1 MLVPG
6 KSINVF
12 KTKDVVTNGSWFTG
26 HVNTQNLDFDPLV
39 TGYAFIYWTK
49 LPFWVDKAYPNF
61 KEMSTKNFKSFEGL
75 SDIELQTGQ
84 YAHSFNGNNY
94 EYATTITKGNT
105 DFTLR
110 HQEYS
115 GSPIKNMYQYWISG
129 IRDPETDIA
138 VYPRAFGCEYGAKNH
153 TGELMYIMTRPD
165 ANNTEKQIIEFS
177 AYYTAVFPTKI
188 PISHLGF
195 TLATHD
201 SPEID
206 INFKGDMHIG
216 PEVDEFAYD
225 IIKNQD
231 IYTFVTSAY
240 FNPKEGQNLRSE
252 ITASSNATV
261 DSTMNKISDTP
272 KSGIGGTDYNFKV
285 SNGNTNQPIKAGT
298 SDQG

>member
-49 LPFWVDKAYPNF
+49 LPFWVEQNYPNF

-115 GSPIKNMYQYWISG
+115 GSPIKNMYQFWISG

-165 ANNTEKQIIEFS
+165 VNNTGKNIIEFS
-177 AYYTAVFPTKI
+177 AFYTAVFPTKI

-216 PEVDEFAYD
+216 PEVDEYAAE
-225 IIKNQD
+225 IIRDKD
-231 IYTFVTSAY
+231 LYTFVTSAY
-240 FNPKEGQNLRSE
+240 FNPVSKEAEESLSGKNKLSD
-252 ITASSNATV
+252 AP
-261 DSTMNKISDTP
+261 STSGMDSDTM
-272 KSGIGGTDYNFKV
+272 SSDYSFLPHN
-285 SNGNTNQPIKAGT
+285 NANQPIQAGI

>member
-49 LPFWVDKAYPNF
+49 LPFWVEQNYPNF

-115 GSPIKNMYQYWISG
+115 GSPIKNMYQFWISG

-165 ANNTEKQIIEFS
+165 VNNTGKNIIEFS
-177 AYYTAVFPTKI
+177 AFYTAVFPTKI

-216 PEVDEFAYD
+216 PEVDEYAAE
-225 IIKNQD
+225 IIRDKD
-231 IYTFVTSAY
+231 LYTFVTSAY
-240 FNPKEGQNLRSE
+240 FNPVSKEAEESLSGKNKLSD
-252 ITASSNATV
+252 AP
-261 DSTMNKISDTP
+261 STSGMDSDTMSSAYSFLP
-272 KSGIGGTDYNFKV
+272 HN
-285 SNGNTNQPIKAGT
+285 NANQPIQAGT